1 MDCSSFRYS
10 CHLPPTYLCL
20 RIGGYWGTQRD
31 ASSCWFAC
39 ASIRSSNLRTRF
51 LLNLYRPEFS
61 STAIA
66 IPRNPKP
73 SFLGR
78 GLLSFFVVVLVV
90 AVLSVVFREILV
102 SRNSVFYE
110 EDTDR
115 ERERG
120 KEREIGIFL
129 EVF

>member
-1 MDCSSFRYS
+1 M
-10 CHLPPTYLCL
+10 
-20 RIGGYWGTQRD
+20 
-31 ASSCWFAC
+31 
-39 ASIRSSNLRTRF
+39 
-51 LLNLYRPEFS
+51 NLYRPEFS

-78 GLLSFFVVVLVV
+78 GLLSLFVVVLVV

-110 EDTDR
+110 EDRER

-120 KEREIGIFL
+120 KEREIDIFL
-129 EVF
+129 EVFSLFLLCAGV